1 MHRRK
6 ALCLCLIFGLLS
18 IGCPKGK
25 LEYDQGKKAES
36 LQDLDAALTYYQK
49 AVKADPANANF
60 RIKLDQVRFEAS
72 QSHVKQGL
80 ELRKKGDLSAAVAEF
95 QRAQVID
102 PSSPIA
108 EQELRQTLQVIADKN
123 RAADAAA
130 EPPPDPN
137 QSSLASMPPEIKPL
151 SRAAINLKLSN
162 DAKVVFDAIG
172 KLAGLT
178 VVYDP
183 DYPQRKINF
192 EINNGTLEQAL
203 EIAAIQSKS
212 VWKAVTENIIFV
224 YQDQPQK
231 RHDYEEQVI
240 RVFPLANTTQAQD
253 ITEIVTGLRQLL
265 DLKRIQPLNSQ
276 NAIVIRDTPDRLQ
289 IIEKVLQDVDKAR
302 PEVIIQVEILQ
313 ARTDRLRD
321 LGIAPGQKASIS
333 ITPPASSSSSST
345 ASTLTL
351 SNLAHL
357 NSSAYGVTL
366 PSVTANA
373 VLTDTES
380 KIIQNPEIRS
390 VDGQTAKLKI
400 GDRLPVATGSFGA
413 GLGVGGT
420 AASGFVNPLVNTQ
433 FTYQDVGVNV
443 DITPRV
449 HPNREITL
457 KVVIE
462 VSSHSGDATIGGI
475 TQPIISQ
482 RKIDQEIRLKEGE
495 TNILGGLFERI
506 DSRTVNGWPGLARIP
521 IIRRFFS
528 DDNIDH
534 QENEVLVVLTPRIVR
549 MPEWSLASMRPLY
562 TGSETNPQVRR
573 ESDIRSPAQQP
584 AAKPP
589 ANPPATQQNPAPD
602 PSTAKTANLR
612 FEPPTASLKTGQKA
626 TLGVVVE
633 NVTDLSSIPLLVQY
647 NPAVI
652 SLEEIQHGG
661 FLSGGTQEIA
671 IVQQVMKENGKE
683 TGQAIVSAT
692 RQPNTPGVSGS
703 GTLLGLVVR
712 AIAPGASNISIV
724 QVNAKDSQQKP
735 ISLVTSEATVQVQP

>member
-6 ALCLCLIFGLLS
+6 ILPLSLILGLVS

-25 LEYDQGKKAES
+25 PDYDQGKKAET
-36 LQDLDAALTYYQK
+36 LQDLDAAFTYYQK
-49 AVKADPANANF
+49 AVKANPYNANF

-72 QSHVKQGL
+72 QFHTKQGL
-80 ELRKKGDLSAAVAEF
+80 ELRKKGDLGSAVSEF

-108 EQELRQTLQVIADKN
+108 EQELRVTLRLIAEKN
-123 RAADAAA
+123 SAADAAT
-130 EPPPDPN
+130 EPPSDP
-137 QSSLASMPPEIKPL
+137 SMSPLASMPPEIKPL
-151 SRAAINLKLSN
+151 SRAPISLKLSN

-178 VVYDP
+178 VIYDP
-183 DYPQRKINF
+183 DYPARKINF
-192 EINNGTLEQAL
+192 EINNGTLEQSL

-212 VWKAVTENIIFV
+212 VWKPVTENIIFV
-224 YQDQPQK
+224 FQDQPQK
-231 RHDYEEQVI
+231 RRDYEEQVI
-240 RVFPLANTTQAQD
+240 QTFYLSNTTQPQD
-253 ITEIVTGLRQLL
+253 ITEIVTGLRTLL
-265 DLKRIQPLNSQ
+265 DLKHIQQLNSQ
-276 NAIVIRDTPDRLQ
+276 NAIIVRDTPDRLL
-289 IIEKVLQDVDKAR
+289 IIKKMIDDIDRAR
-302 PEVIIQVEILQ
+302 PEVIVQVEILQ

-321 LGIAPGQKASIS
+321 LGIGPGQKASIA
-333 ITPPASSSSSST
+333 ITPPSTSSSGSST
-345 ASTLTL
+345 TPATLTL
-351 SNLAHL
+351 QNLGHL

-366 PSVTANA
+366 PSLTANA

-390 VDGQTAKLKI
+390 VDGQTAKLKV

-413 GLGVGGT
+413 GLGVGGS
-420 AASGFVNPLVNTQ
+420 AAGGFVNPLVNTQ

-449 HPNREITL
+449 HPNHEISL
-457 KVVIE
+457 KIVIE
-462 VSSHSGDATIGGI
+462 VSSHSGDASIGGI

-506 DSRTVNGWPGLARIP
+506 DSRTVNGWPGLAKIP

-534 QENEVLVVLTPRIVR
+534 QENEVLIVLTPRIVR
-549 MPEWSLASMRPLY
+549 MPEWTLGNLRPLY
-562 TGSETNPQVRR
+562 TGSETNPQVKR
-573 ESDIRSPAQQP
+573 ESDIRSPVQQQP
-584 AAKPP
+584 TAM
-589 ANPPATQQNPAPD
+589 PPATQTPGPASPA
-602 PSTAKTANLR
+602 SKTANLR
-612 FEPPTASLKTGQKA
+612 FEPQSVSLKVGEKA

-633 NVTDLSSIPLLVQY
+633 NVNDLHSIPLLVQY
-647 NPAVI
+647 NPAAV
-652 SLEEIQHGG
+652 SFEEIRHGG

-671 IVQQVMKENGKE
+671 IVQQIIKENGKE
-683 TGQAIVSAT
+683 KGQAIISAT
-692 RQPNTPGVSGS
+692 RQPDTPGVNGS
-703 GTLLGLVVR
+703 GTLLGIVIK

-724 QVNAKDSQQKP
+724 QVNAKDSQRKP
-735 ISLVTSEATVQVQP
+735 IALVTGEATVQVQP